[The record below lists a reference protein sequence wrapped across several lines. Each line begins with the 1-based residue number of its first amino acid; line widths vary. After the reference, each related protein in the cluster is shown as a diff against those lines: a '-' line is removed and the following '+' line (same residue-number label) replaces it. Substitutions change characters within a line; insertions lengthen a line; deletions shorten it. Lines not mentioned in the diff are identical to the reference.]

1 MVISDVPLA
10 NSKVT
15 AQGQISVPL
24 EVRRRLGI
32 GPGSILEWDEHG
44 EHIVVRRA
52 WRYTSEDLHKA
63 VFPEGTPRRH
73 TEAEM
78 MEGVRQRTRRRH
90 ARR

>member
-1 MVISDVPLA
+1 MALA
-10 NSKVT
+10 NSKLT

-32 GPGSILEWDEHG
+32 GPGSVLEWDEYG

-52 WRYTSEDLHKA
+52 GRYTSEDLHKA
-63 VFPEGTPRRH
+63 VFADGPP
-73 TEAEM
+73 
-78 MEGVRQRTRRRH
+78 RQRTVAEMKMGIRRRMRKRH